1 MSRLQ
6 RNFVFVVLIDCALSK
21 LLAEGSIAVAE
32 IFVFSRAI
40 EDVVDLLLIRSRS
53 ESELATLM
61 TQVDKL
67 KTLDEVWSKSKE
79 ARLLPCKIDSIEGSI
94 VLNNLQYSRGT
105 ASVSV
110 ENLVLEPGIYAVT
123 GANGSGKS
131 TLFRLLMACNTNERP
146 IDLHESIALGTP
158 LHRWGLSDNLVLPD
172 ESCKVP
178 DEGCEVQLNDVAK
191 LEEEIPVSSLTIP
204 SSDVV
209 EISQTFYWPL
219 YSKPIDWIYQKHI
232 TSDLNEYERKKCVQ
246 RVAEELQSLSFA
258 QSQEKEKKLS
268 DSIEGGEDPSDTLQ
282 TLMKEL
288 QEEKEDWFSELSGG
302 QKSKV
307 ELVRKVFLRDECP
320 SVLLVDETMAPLDP
334 TSKNQVME
342 KLKAFCTD
350 SIVLVI
356 YHTDVG
362 RTTSETEEK
371 TEVEECVP
379 SNNFFDHN
387 LHVVDNHLQ
396 TRPVC

>member
-1 MSRLQ
+1 LQ
-6 RNFVFVVLIDCALSK
+6 RNFVFVVLIDCALAK

-67 KTLDEVWSKSKE
+67 KVLDEVWSKSKE
-79 ARLLPCKIDSIEGSI
+79 ARLLPCRIENAGGDI

-105 ASVSV
+105 AEVSV
-110 ENLVLEPGIYAVT
+110 EHLVIKPGIYAVT

-131 TLFRLLMACNTNERP
+131 TGFRLLMACSSNEGP
-146 IDLHESIALGTP
+146 IDLHESIELATP
-158 LHRWGLSDNLVLPD
+158 LHQWELSDKLILPED
-172 ESCKVP
+172 SCKVP
-178 DEGCEVQLNDVAK
+178 DEGCEVIEKEDSKEEGEA
-191 LEEEIPVSSLTIP
+191 EEIPVPSITMP
-204 SSDVV
+204 SSDIV

-232 TSDLNEYERKKCVQ
+232 TSDLNETERKECVH

-258 QSQEKEKKLS
+258 QSQAGSMANINATENS
-268 DSIEGGEDPSDTLQ
+268 SDTNAVDNSNESIIEKLVAD
-282 TLMKEL
+282 L

-307 ELVRKVFLRDECP
+307 HSR
-320 SVLLVDETMAPLDP
+320 LDP
-334 TSKNQVME
+334 LSE
-342 KLKAFCTD
+342 K
-350 SIVLVI
+350 VL
-356 YHTDVG
+356 
-362 RTTSETEEK
+362 
-371 TEVEECVP
+371 P
-379 SNNFFDHN
+379 WA
-387 LHVVDNHLQ
+387 
-396 TRPVC
+396 

>member
-1 MSRLQ
+1 
-6 RNFVFVVLIDCALSK
+6 VVLIDCALSK
-21 LLAEGSIAVAE
+21 LLAEGSIVVAE

-61 TQVDKL
+61 TQVEKL
-67 KTLDEVWSKSKE
+67 SSLDEVWSKSKE
-79 ARLLPCKIDSIEGSI
+79 ARLLPCSIGSTSGI
-94 VLNNLQYSRGT
+94 ELSNLQYSRGT
-105 ASVSV
+105 ASVNV
-110 ENLVLEPGIYAVT
+110 EQLVLEPGVYAVT

-131 TLFRLLMACNTNERP
+131 TLFRLLMACKSNERP
-146 IDLHESIALGTP
+146 IDLHESIVLGTP
-158 LHRWGLSDNLVLPD
+158 AHQWDFSDDSCTAPGSD
-172 ESCKVP
+172 ECKMNE
-178 DEGCEVQLNDVAK
+178 DE
-191 LEEEIPVSSLTIP
+191 VSGEMTSITLP
-204 SSDVV
+204 SSDIV

-232 TSDLNEYERKKCVQ
+232 TSDLSESERKECVK

-258 QSQEKEKKLS
+258 QSQEKEDVNNS
-268 DSIEGGEDPSDTLQ
+268 DGESDIKDTSKSSND
-282 TLMKEL
+282 TVVDNLMADL
-288 QEEKEDWFSELSGG
+288 QEEKEDWFNELSGG

-334 TSKNQVME
+334 TSKSQVMS
-342 KLKAFCTD
+342 KLKAFCD
-350 SIVLVI
+350 NSVVLVI

-362 RTTSETEEK
+362 RVDASDHDISEAAASA
-371 TEVEECVP
+371 EECVP

-387 LHVVDNHLQ
+387 LHVVDKHLT